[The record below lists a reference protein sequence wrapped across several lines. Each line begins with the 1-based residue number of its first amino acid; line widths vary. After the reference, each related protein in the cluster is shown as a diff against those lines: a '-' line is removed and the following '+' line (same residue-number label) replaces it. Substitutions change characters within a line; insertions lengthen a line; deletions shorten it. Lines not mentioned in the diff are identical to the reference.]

1 MLYRLVQ
8 QQAET
13 FFAETEAATG
23 VDLPQIVKDEFDTFL
38 ACGILAQRFLS
49 APRPADAG
57 RPWGVSKVAKPHS
70 LERLRCE
77 DCGHDKLVAFS
88 CKRCGLAKPP
98 HRMPNI
104 AGSTA
109 VSVNNAATAASTA
122 LPPAASISAPT
133 AGASGCLVTTMPQ
146 LREKLWHNVNR
157 LQNGLREKGFDIG
170 NTNTP
175 VTPIYMKGDVP
186 EATQMVMDLRENYHV
201 FCSIVVYPVIPKG
214 DIIYRLIPTA
224 VHSDE
229 DIDITLKAFEATKKK
244 LDTGEYKASDI
255 PNMADATV

>member
-109 VSVNNAATAASTA
+109 VTKTGTGTATLAVANTYTGATAVQNGTLALGDAAALGTSTV
-122 LPPAASISAPT
+122 T
-133 AGASGCLVTTMPQ
+133 VDAGATLDLAGLNVTGAT
-146 LREKLWHNVNR
+146 LLLNGGTIANASAYAGSVGFAAAITNFGAADLTSLASNVAVR
-157 LQNGLREKGFDIG
+157 VAAGQTLDF
-170 NTNTP
+170 
-175 VTPIYMKGDVP
+175 
-186 EATQMVMDLRENYHV
+186 
-201 FCSIVVYPVIPKG
+201 
-214 DIIYRLIPTA
+214 TA
-224 VHSDE
+224 PGAAE
-229 DIDITLKAFEATKKK
+229 TFRGA
-244 LDTGEYKASDI
+244 
-255 PNMADATV
+255 P